1 MFFELRQYAIR
12 PGKQAEWVD
21 LMETEIIPFQVAQG
35 MVILG
40 SWVGEEDD
48 SVYVWLR
55 RFQDEAER
63 ERLYEAVYDSD
74 HWKNV
79 IGPKIPDLMDREQ
92 IQVTRIQ
99 ATPKS
104 GIQ

>member
-63 ERLYEAVYDSD
+63 ERLYEAVYGSD

-92 IQVTRIQ
+92 IQVTRIE

>member
-12 PGKQAEWVD
+12 PGKQAEWVE

-48 SVYVWLR
+48 AVYVWLR

-63 ERLYEAVYDSD
+63 ERLYEAVYGSD

-79 IGPKIPDLMDREQ
+79 IGPKIPDLMDRDA

>member
-12 PGKQAEWVD
+12 PGKQAEWVE

-63 ERLYEAVYDSD
+63 ERLYEAVYGSD

-79 IGPKIPDLMDREQ
+79 IGPKIPDLMDRDA